1 MRYKVRVNGTYL
13 SDLVPGYIT
22 TDVKGREQAD
32 NEITSLT
39 SERIDGE
46 EYRYRRRNPK
56 IITIKFAISTGSMEE
71 LTEAH
76 NKLKAALSVEQA
88 KFIFDDEPDKYWIGT
103 PVSMEVEHLR
113 PDTTTGEISV
123 KVHKPYKYGLA
134 ESNVPFVDGVAEVYY
149 SGTVPTYPVIHADMT
164 ANDGYISFSKDEET
178 VMFGDEEDDGTTPTD
193 PDAAVEYIANRDG
206 LPTAG
211 DTWSY
216 NDGTLPAL
224 SAAVAKTGAM
234 GLTTWTPTNLRL
246 YASDF
251 GTDNNAWHGP
261 SMTYHL
267 TGSKTDC
274 ALTVYHRQ
282 EATDNG
288 QKGLFQIALTDTD
301 GNDIASCR
309 FVKST
314 AGSMDSGIDIFIAGS
329 KKKTIGF
336 RMIKDNPITG
346 PGVTAVSKSGSTIA
360 FSFNGKTYQFT
371 DASLEA
377 VEVKE
382 FTLYFAKS
390 KTATYINTS
399 YVTGFRFVAPDGSVE
414 MHTFWDGDQVEI
426 DCGQGQIKVNG
437 AETPSIGRV
446 RNAWEKMQLVPGK
459 NVFTMDYSDW
469 ANTPPSARLTYREV
483 YA

>member
-1 MRYKVRVNGTYL
+1 
-13 SDLVPGYIT
+13 
-22 TDVKGREQAD
+22 
-32 NEITSLT
+32 
-39 SERIDGE
+39 
-46 EYRYRRRNPK
+46 
-56 IITIKFAISTGSMEE
+56 MEE

-88 KFIFDDEPDKYWIGT
+88 EFIFDDEPDKYWIGT
-103 PVSMEVEHLR
+103 PASMEVDHLR

-123 KVHKPYKYGLA
+123 KIHKPYKYGLA
-134 ESNVPFVDGVAEVYY
+134 ENSVPFVDGVAEVYY

-178 VMFGDEEDDGTTPTD
+178 IMFGDEEDDGTTPTD

-234 GLTTWTPTNLRL
+234 GLTTWTPANLRL

-251 GTDNNAWHGP
+251 GTDNGAWHGP

-267 TGSKTDC
+267 VGSKTDC
-274 ALTVYHRQ
+274 SLTVYHRQ

-288 QKGLFQIALTDTD
+288 QKGLFQIALTDTG

-314 AGSMDSGIDIFIAGS
+314 AGTMDSGIDIFIAGS

-336 RMIKDNPITG
+336 QMIKGNPITG
-346 PGVTAVSKSGSTIA
+346 PGVTAVSKSGPTIT

-371 DASLEA
+371 DASLEN

-382 FTLYFAKS
+382 FTLYFAKN

-414 MHTFWDGDQVEI
+414 MHTFWNGDQVEI
-426 DCGQGQIKVNG
+426 DCGQSQIKVNG
-437 AETPSIGRV
+437 AETPSIGRI

>member
-22 TDVKGREQAD
+22 MDVKGREQAD

-39 SERIDGE
+39 SERVDGE
-46 EYRYRRRNPK
+46 EYRYRRRNPRT
-56 IITIKFAISTGSMEE
+56 ITIKFAISTGSMEE

-178 VMFGDEEDDGTTPTD
+178 IMFGNEEDDGTTPTD
-193 PDAAVEYIANRDG
+193 PDAAVEYISNRDG

-211 DTWSY
+211 ERWTY
-216 NDGTLPAL
+216 NDGILPYVMNPT
-224 SAAVAKTGAM
+224 SATGTMAVTATAR
-234 GLTTWTPTNLRL
+234 NL
-246 YASDF
+246 YASNF
-251 GTDNNAWHGP
+251 GTNNNSWHGP
-261 SMTYHL
+261 CLTYHL
-267 TGSKTDC
+267 EGSKSDC
-274 ALTVYHRQ
+274 EFSTYFSLGARTNDQ
-282 EATDNG
+282 C
-288 QKGLFQIALTDTD
+288 GLAQFS
-301 GNDIASCR
+301 IASDSANVAAVSIFKSSKGTLNGGYDLYVKGTR
-309 FVKST
+309 KKNISVSVAEGNKST
-314 AGSMDSGIDIFIAGS
+314 TNSTCTI
-329 KKKTIGF
+329 KKK
-336 RMIKDNPITG
+336 
-346 PGVTAVSKSGSTIA
+346 GSTIT
-360 FSFNGKTYQFT
+360 FSIGGASYQFT
-371 DASLEA
+371 DASLADVA
-377 VEVKE
+377 VTRLTI
-382 FTLYFAKS
+382 FFAKKAAETQLS
-390 KTATYINTS
+390 INH
-399 YVTGFRFVAPDGSVE
+399 VTGFRFTSPDESVE

-469 ANTPPSARLTYREV
+469 ADTPPSARLTYREV